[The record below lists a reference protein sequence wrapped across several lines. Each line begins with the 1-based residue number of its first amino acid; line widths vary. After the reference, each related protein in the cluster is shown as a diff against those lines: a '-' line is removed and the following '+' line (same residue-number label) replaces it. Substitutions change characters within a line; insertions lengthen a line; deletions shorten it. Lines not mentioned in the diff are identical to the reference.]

1 MGEVKNQIMRL
12 QEYDKQVAQ
21 NTHQNQDPNCVVNK
35 NDARC
40 QEQNQAKN
48 FIAHRHFLSQVS
60 TSLSRIKVEASLSIM
75 AIGVNSTETESTDA
89 QRIRIYDV
97 QLSTCTMGSRQ
108 STLAIPQTSWGI
120 RRISNKANCTAL

>member
-1 MGEVKNQIMRL
+1 MRL
-12 QEYDKQVAQ
+12 HEYDMHFAQ

-60 TSLSRIKVEASLSIM
+60 TSLSRITVEAPLSM
-75 AIGVNSTETESTDA
+75 VAVGVYSAETESTNA
-89 QRIRIYDV
+89 QRIQIYYV
-97 QLSTCTMGSRQ
+97 QLPTCTMGSRQ
-108 STLAIPQTSWGI
+108 ITLAIPQTS
-120 RRISNKANCTAL
+120 